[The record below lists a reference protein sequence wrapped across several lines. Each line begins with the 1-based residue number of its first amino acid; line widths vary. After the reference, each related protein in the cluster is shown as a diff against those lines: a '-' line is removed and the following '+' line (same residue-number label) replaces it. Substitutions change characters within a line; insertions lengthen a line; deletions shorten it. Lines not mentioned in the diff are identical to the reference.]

1 MNRQRPLCRSFRD
14 RAREVQRDMD
24 DAARLGLSRSEE
36 TITEDLL
43 LRLAQAHPPHELQI
57 KQFTRNEEGVH
68 GADWEFW
75 FCNDDGVGIPVRVQA
90 KRLYPSGRYEALF
103 HQSETQHQNN
113 TNQCR
118 ELIRN
123 ARGSIPIYVFYNGL
137 SHSRVSIPL
146 LMPPFRLWNWTYSD
160 WGISSCSAYQ
170 VRAARDGKDNR
181 PSDIKMVPWH
191 CLVCEECWSNA
202 PSALD
207 LPSLVGDALRQ
218 LFAEDDWGS
227 EGSPDRP
234 DYSFEP
240 STNGK
245 PDWVRFLAEEE
256 GRSSEALLGYMRE
269 ASLRGVAMIEQPK
282 PRD

>member
-1 MNRQRPLCRSFRD
+1 MKDRSNLCRSFQD

-75 FCNDDGVGIPVRVQA
+75 FCNDRGYGIAVRVQA
-90 KRLYPSGRYEALF
+90 KRLYPNGRYKELF
-103 HQSETQHQNN
+103 HQSKTQLQNG

-137 SHSRVSIPL
+137 SGFSVSIPKF
-146 LMPPFRLWNWTYSD
+146 MPHFRLWNWTYSD
-160 WGISSCSAYQ
+160 WGITACSAHQ
-170 VRAARDGKDNR
+170 VQIARDGKDNR
-181 PSDIKMVPWH
+181 PEDLLMLPWH
-191 CLVCEECWSNA
+191 CLVCDNCLVHSR
-202 PSALD
+202 SDTD
-207 LPSLVGDALRQ
+207 LPSLVGYALRV
-218 LFAEDDWGS
+218 LFTETEPKFDRS
-227 EGSPDRP
+227 IDRP
-234 DYSFEP
+234 DYNFEP
-240 STNGK
+240 SLNGK
-245 PDWVRFLAEEE
+245 PDWVRFLQE
-256 GRSSEALLGYMRE
+256 GEASGDDRLLGYMRE
-269 ASLRGVAMIEQPK
+269 TNLRGVAMIEQPK
-282 PRD
+282 SRD